1 MKKGIFA
8 LHLTAGALIVALSI
22 YGYTLLRQRPGLP
35 QEIELASV
43 VEIDG
48 IKILKATDID
58 FALLYKTPEDSV
70 RISVRRDGRQES
82 LEVDLIPYYF
92 RNFIPTSYLL
102 IGLLCMAIGAL
113 VFILRSSS
121 RKARVYY
128 WLSLTFSY
136 SVIINSGFYLAKKGW
151 FSHLPA
157 ALFFIF
163 YPLATALL
171 LHFAFQHTP
180 GRWRIRRIYGFLLVY
195 SPSLVFMGL
204 MVTLY
209 ILVIVT
215 GSIETYRL
223 YMMALDALRI
233 YLMLYVSLAVGH
245 LIHLFKRIFLEEQ
258 RAQIKW
264 ALYGLVVGL
273 SPLLF
278 LYMLPHVLGLNP
290 LISEELS
297 NVFFL
302 VIPVAFFFSIIKYKL
317 LKIEL
322 VINRSLVY
330 GLLSIFTVSIYLF
343 LGQVLQNFAAR
354 WVSVN
359 YMVISGVAA
368 FVAASLFHPARKK
381 IQEFVDKS
389 FYRLS
394 YDYKKSILSFM
405 EQAQK
410 MLKPDHLTD
419 LFLQKIDRTLPLER
433 TGVSV
438 LSKKTTTPRILYRK
452 NWEDSLDGVLEKK
465 LSGDSI
471 YFKKSAIRTEEGIDF
486 SQEQLLDENDIEA
499 ILPLHFQTTNLTGA
513 LILGRKKSAERYSR
527 EDIELLQTL
536 SRQYTLNL
544 ERIQLQEEVF
554 LEKAEKEKLNELNR
568 LKTEFISSVSH
579 EIRTPMSSIQGL
591 TEILTGGRVKDSS
604 KRKELLELIGSE
616 CARLS
621 RFLHNILDF
630 GKIETQTKRYSLK
643 DTDICALVEEIL
655 QLFEPRLEADGF
667 ALQTHFPSRPVFLKI
682 DGDAIKQALTNLID
696 NAIKYSKAAKE
707 VEILVKNRE
716 EEVEIA
722 IKDKGIGISEKE
734 QQKIFKN
741 FYRSAEAVKQFPDGV
756 GLGLKIIKHIM
767 DAHGGSIKITSQP
780 GKGST
785 FSLIFKKP

>member
-1 MKKGIFA
+1 MSF
-8 LHLTAGALIVALSI
+8 
-22 YGYTLLRQRPGLP
+22 
-35 QEIELASV
+35 
-43 VEIDG
+43 
-48 IKILKATDID
+48 
-58 FALLYKTPEDSV
+58 FW
-70 RISVRRDGRQES
+70 
-82 LEVDLIPYYF
+82 
-92 RNFIPTSYLL
+92 
-102 IGLLCMAIGAL
+102 
-113 VFILRSSS
+113 SS
-121 RKARVYY
+121 R
-128 WLSLTFSY
+128 W
-136 SVIINSGFYLAKKGW
+136 
-151 FSHLPA
+151 
-157 ALFFIF
+157 
-163 YPLATALL
+163 
-171 LHFAFQHTP
+171 
-180 GRWRIRRIYGFLLVY
+180 
-195 SPSLVFMGL
+195 PS
-204 MVTLY
+204 
-209 ILVIVT
+209 
-215 GSIETYRL
+215 
-223 YMMALDALRI
+223 
-233 YLMLYVSLAVGH
+233 
-245 LIHLFKRIFLEEQ
+245 
-258 RAQIKW
+258 
-264 ALYGLVVGL
+264 
-273 SPLLF
+273 
-278 LYMLPHVLGLNP
+278 
-290 LISEELS
+290 
-297 NVFFL
+297 
-302 VIPVAFFFSIIKYKL
+302 FSIVKYKL

-330 GLLSIFTVSIYLF
+330 GFLSIFTVGIYLF
-343 LGQVLQNFAAR
+343 SVRLLQNFAAR
-354 WVSVN
+354 WFPAN
-359 YMVISGVAA
+359 DLILSGVAA
-368 FVAASLFHPARKK
+368 LVAASLFHPARKK

-405 EQAQK
+405 ERAQK
-410 MLKPDHLTD
+410 IVKPDQLTD

-433 TGVSV
+433 IGLSV
-438 LSKKTTTPRILYRK
+438 LSKKATPPRILYRR
-452 NWEDSLDGVLEKK
+452 NWEDSLDGIFKKK
-465 LSGDSI
+465 LSEDNI
-471 YFKKSAIRTEEGIDF
+471 YFKKSAVRTEEGIDF
-486 SQEQLLDENDIEA
+486 SQEQLLDESNIEA
-499 ILPLHFQTTNLTGA
+499 LLPLHFQMTNLTGA

-536 SRQYTLNL
+536 SRQFTLNL

-554 LEKAEKEKLNELNR
+554 LEKAEKEKLDELNR

-591 TEILTGGRVKDSS
+591 TEILTGERVKDSS

-655 QLFEPRLEADGF
+655 QLFEPRLEAAGF

-722 IKDKGIGISEKE
+722 IKDKGIGIPEKE

-767 DAHGGSIKITSQP
+767 DAHDGSIKITSQP
-780 GKGST
+780 GQGST